1 MVSIS
6 DLKPNGKYYITIFIP
21 YHGYYMYNLCV
32 RIVDVIPRKRPDLPD
47 YITIATLPSSRDFIT
62 ECGLNPLTMP
72 LEWIKKVETIHDVLG
87 SIMIDDMIHLIDEYV

>member
-6 DLKPNGKYYITIFIP
+6 DLKQNGKYYITIFIP
-21 YHGYYMYNLCV
+21 YHGYYMYNLRVC
-32 RIVDVIPRKRPDLPD
+32 IVDVIPRKRPDLPD
-47 YITIATLPSSRDFIT
+47 YITIATLPSSKDFLT

-72 LEWIKKVETIHDVLG
+72 LEWIKKVETTHDILG